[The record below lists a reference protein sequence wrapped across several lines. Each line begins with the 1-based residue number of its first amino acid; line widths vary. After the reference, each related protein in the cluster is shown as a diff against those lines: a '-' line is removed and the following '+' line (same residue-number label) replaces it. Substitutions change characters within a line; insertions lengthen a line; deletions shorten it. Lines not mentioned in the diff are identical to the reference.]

1 MTRVCTCAAAA
12 LAVVALSAVPG
23 AAQSVRADTRSGRTA
38 ALNVDPAWLV
48 PREWQR
54 AKRTTE
60 QHGVDPVLPLQP
72 LIDRLPLQVIPEL
85 LKAEKRIGFTF
96 DNYRVKP
103 RVGLHE
109 LAIVVTRPLSQ

>member
-1 MTRVCTCAAAA
+1 MWT
-12 LAVVALSAVPG
+12 
-23 AAQSVRADTRSGRTA
+23 DTRSAPTA
-38 ALNVDPAWLV
+38 ALNVDPDELV

-54 AKRTTE
+54 RKRTRET

-72 LIDRLPLQVIPEL
+72 LLDRLPLQVIPEL
-85 LKAEKRIGFTF
+85 LRAEKRIGFTF

-103 RVGLHE
+103 RVSLHE